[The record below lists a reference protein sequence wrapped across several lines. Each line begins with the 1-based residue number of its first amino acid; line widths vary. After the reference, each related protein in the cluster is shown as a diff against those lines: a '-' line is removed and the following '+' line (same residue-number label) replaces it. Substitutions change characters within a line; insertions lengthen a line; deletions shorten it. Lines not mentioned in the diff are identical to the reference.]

1 MAFHAENALSAVP
14 HFLSFF
20 LLNMLQLLPL
30 SIGVRV
36 CVCVF
41 VLLLCL
47 QSNDPSASQPS
58 PFPNS
63 RRFWLHARFLNAFFS
78 LSFCFRVFKVGVLA
92 RSLREVVPSMSC
104 PFFFKLVRL

>member
-20 LLNMLQLLPL
+20 LLNMLQLLPF
-30 SIGVRV
+30 SIGVR
-36 CVCVF
+36 VCVF

-104 PFFFKLVRL
+104 PFFF